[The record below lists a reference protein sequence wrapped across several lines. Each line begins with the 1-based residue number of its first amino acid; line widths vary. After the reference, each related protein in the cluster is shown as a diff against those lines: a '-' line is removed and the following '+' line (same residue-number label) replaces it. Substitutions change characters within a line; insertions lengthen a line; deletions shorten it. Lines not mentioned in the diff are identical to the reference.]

1 MNIPAFDPTLHQQ
14 VWDDF
19 HKLDTVAS
27 TGLWQSVND
36 GATGTLAL
44 VAATV
49 NGRINIPTAAALN
62 DYQLL
67 ATQQKVFKFAAN
79 KPLWF
84 ECLLQCTEANTNNA
98 NLVVGLSSITTTG
111 FMTDS
116 NGGLPATWDGAV
128 WYKTGGALVL
138 GFASSAA
145 STATTKAT
153 PTVTPNDTATYAS
166 ATDYRLGFH
175 FDPNDGVTGY
185 ITPFYNGKPCLTTGG
200 VVYRQPITLSG
211 LGTMYP
217 ILGVKAGS
225 ASAETLQVDY
235 VRVLQAR

>member
-1 MNIPAFDPTLHQQ
+1 MMPFPIDKNSYHELY
-14 VWDDF
+14 DDF
-19 HKLDTVAS
+19 QKLDTVAS

-49 NGRINIPTAAALN
+49 DGRINIPTAAAAN

-67 ATQQKVFKFAAN
+67 ATQQKIFKFAAN

-84 ECLLQCTEANTNNA
+84 EATVQCTEANTNNA
-98 NLVVGLSSITTTG
+98 NWAVGLSSITTTG
-111 FMTDS
+111 FMTDT

-128 WYKTGGALVL
+128 WYKTGGALAL

-145 STATTKAT
+145 SSAVTKVT
-153 PTVTPNDTATYAS
+153 PNVTPNDTATYAS
-166 ATDYRLGFH
+166 ATDYTLGFH
-175 FDPNDGVTGY
+175 FDPNDGTTGY
-185 ITPFYNGKPCLTTGG
+185 ITPYYNGKPCLTTGG
-200 VVYRQPITLSG
+200 VIYRQPIALSG

-217 ILGVKAGS
+217 ILTMKAGS
-225 ASAETLQVDY
+225 TSAETLQVDR
-235 VRVLQAR
+235 VWVLQKR